1 MSAVAQELP
10 AGAVNAKL
18 VALISSAVVALGVF
32 LSGFV
37 IREPA
42 PYEIYMAGLI
52 AIWALFGLR
61 ISRAIAPLV
70 VLLVLFNIGGMISM
84 TQMSN

>member
-1 MSAVAQELP
+1 LSIAAHELP
-10 AGAVNAKL
+10 RNSVNAKQI
-18 VALISSAVVALGVF
+18 ALISSAAIVIGVL

-52 AIWALFGLR
+52 AVWAMFGLR
-61 ISRAIAPLV
+61 ISRAIMPLV
-70 VLLVLFNIGGMISM
+70 TLLLLFNIGGMIAM
-84 TQMSN
+84 TQM